1 MNEAQAI
8 ARLKAGDIAGLK
20 TLVETHQTEA
30 VHLAF
35 FITRDS
41 PAAEDIVQAAFLR
54 IVEKIKGF
62 DESRPFR
69 PWFLQIVVNDSI
81 KSAIR
86 QNRST
91 SLLGDN
97 EYQNVLRTLN
107 ADPRELED
115 SIIKTELV
123 KEMRQAIDRLSPSQR
138 GAILL
143 HYVLDLSTAETARQL
158 ACAPGTLRWHLS
170 AARERL
176 RTLLSSFK

>member
-35 FITRDS
+35 FITGIRR
-41 PAAEDIVQAAFLR
+41 PR
-54 IVEKIKGF
+54 KISCRRRFFALSKRFKGF

-91 SLLGDN
+91 SLLEDN

-107 ADPRELED
+107 ANPRELED
-115 SIIKTELV
+115 SIIKTELIE
-123 KEMRQAIDRLSPSQR
+123 EMRQAIDRLSPSQR